1 VRLLTPTVLLTSLL
15 GATLAVAPAASA
27 GPSAS
32 AGPARPASLADARHH
47 LAITRSR
54 PSDGHPVTID
64 TVNRTGRSLSSGA
77 PLTEAMSAR
86 QQQLVRT
93 AQPKV
98 MAGSQVSTWEVTYET
113 PATSNGDCAAAS
125 TEQSD
130 SFQRAVDTWSHIVV
144 STVPIK
150 VDACFTALPEGQLG
164 GAGPFGFQLFGG
176 VYFPDA
182 LANSLTGRDGD
193 TANPDIVAEFS
204 NDSSLYYFGQDPNGI
219 AAACPSGCYDF
230 QSIVLHE
237 LGHGLGFVGSVDKIS
252 AGHAA
257 YGYDPLAGDDRPFI
271 YDLFTETTGGTP
283 VLDYPNKS
291 NALYNAVTSSLIY
304 WDGPEGGGADRG
316 REPRLYAPSE
326 WLEGSSYSHLSDI
339 SYPQGDADSL
349 MTPFAEANDVTRDPG
364 EVMLGMFRDMG
375 WVTPALP
382 GSAYVPLPGPV
393 QVLDWGIVGNNAQKD
408 VTITGSNGIP
418 TTATAVVLDLT
429 SAATSSGN
437 SQLSAFAQPRPGL
450 PPPPRVPSLVTA
462 AGYTKDGLATV
473 PIAKGGVRFRN
484 VGGSAHNYASVMGYF
499 VPTSVGGTPF
509 ASANAQRVI
518 DTRTGTGTAR
528 ARIGT
533 AARTIVLPGVPVSA
547 VAVALN
553 VTAVNPSNTSTVQV
567 YSSDLSTPA
576 TGNVHARP
584 GQSATNLAIVKLGA
598 DHGLKVRTTL
608 GATDVVAD
616 VAGWYD
622 ASAPGLF
629 RPVLPQRLFGPTK
642 MPATVKDT
650 KVLGAGEGF
659 GVPVGATSLV
669 LDTVASFPSATTF
682 LSTYATGTFPGI
694 TTLTVAAGKS
704 ASGAS
709 MTTPSAGGNVRVK
722 NAAGTSTVSLD
733 LFGYYAP

>member
-271 YDLFTETTGGTP
+271 YDLFTETTGGMP